1 MQRAECA
8 SQPMSNDSAPSI
20 QPAKKF
26 GTFLGVFTPSVLTI
40 VGVMMYL
47 RFGWV
52 IGNVGLPL
60 ALLIVVAASSITF
73 VTGLSA
79 SAIATNMHVGVGG
92 EYFMVSRSLGLE
104 LGGAIGI
111 PLFLCRTLSLTLYT
125 FGLAESVG
133 FLWPAAWGAP
143 PIQWIA
149 GVSIVL
155 ITTVAGRSAELSL
168 KLQIPIMIAVGLSVL
183 ALVAGVLAGGFGN
196 PEYTPHYA
204 RSASDGFWFVFSV
217 FFPAVTGFT
226 AGIGMSG
233 DLQDPKRSIPRGTL
247 LAVAVGTV
255 IYLLIL
261 ILLAYTNKV
270 TGVDL
275 AKLDPK
281 APPVWTKI
289 ALLGAWL
296 LFPGMWGA
304 ILSSAF
310 GSALGGPRVLQ
321 ALASDG
327 LMPKV
332 LARVSKTGQPTIATW
347 TTGLLALAAVA
358 LGDLNAVSRW
368 VTIFFLTLYVTI
380 NLSAAVERLVGDPSY
395 RPTIRVPW
403 YVSLSGSLGAVAVMF
418 LISPMACICAVA
430 LELILYLYLRRR
442 ALESQWGD
450 VRAGLWSAL
459 ARFSLLQMRKLKARA
474 RNWRPQILLF
484 AHNPAARMGLVRMA
498 NWFNQ
503 NRGVVTVCHVV
514 EGDVERDSAEIQQRK
529 AEMQKTFEREDV
541 PAFSIVNVVPDF
553 ESGVMGIAQAYGFA
567 GMQANT
573 AMFGWSEVPEGLAKQ
588 LRVMRLL
595 SNLNLS
601 TVLAKME
608 SAEGPAQRRT
618 IDVWWGGLQNNGDL
632 MLLLA
637 HLLNLNPLWRQ
648 ARVKI
653 RSIVSREGD
662 RKPMREKLTELIT
675 EVRID
680 AEANVL
686 VKRDD
691 QGFTDVMYEAS
702 RDADVTFLGLMI
714 PGPGDELTYAHR
726 LVNLANHFHTV
737 IFVRNA
743 GVFAGELLTES
754 PMTNDKGRD
763 DAEPKKPDDD
773 AEPKKPDDD
782 AEPEKPDDDAEPEKP
797 DDDAEPEKP
806 DDDAP
811 GGPDKSES

>member
-1 MQRAECA
+1 MERRSARVINTMSTPSA
-8 SQPMSNDSAPSI
+8 SATAV

-26 GTFLGVFTPSVLTI
+26 GVFLGVFTPSVLTI
-40 VGVMMYL
+40 LGVMMYL

-52 IGNVGLPL
+52 IGNVGLPI
-60 ALLIVVAASSITF
+60 ALLLVVAASSITF

-79 SAIATNMHVGVGG
+79 SAIATNMRVGVGG
-92 EYFMVSRSLGLE
+92 EYFMVSRSLGPE

-111 PLFLCRTLSLTLYT
+111 PLFLCRTLSLTLYA
-125 FGLAESVG
+125 FGLAESIG
-133 FLWPAAWGAP
+133 FLWPADWGAP

-149 GVSIVL
+149 AVSIVL
-155 ITTVAGRSAELSL
+155 ITAVAGRSAELSL
-168 KLQIPIMIAVGLSVL
+168 KLQVPIMIAVGLSVL
-183 ALVAGVLAGGFGN
+183 ALVAGALAGGLGN
-196 PEYTPHYA
+196 PEYTPHYE
-204 RSASDGFWFVFSV
+204 RSASGGFWYVFAV

-233 DLQDPKRSIPRGTL
+233 DLQDPKRSIPKGTL
-247 LAVAVGTV
+247 LAVAVGAVTYV
-255 IYLLIL
+255 A
-261 ILLAYTNKV
+261 ILLVLAFTDKV
-270 TGVDL
+270 TGVEL
-275 AKLDPK
+275 ATIDPK
-281 APPVWTKI
+281 APPVWSKI
-289 ALLGAWL
+289 ALLGAFL
-296 LFPGMWGA
+296 VFPGMWGA

-327 LMPKV
+327 IMPRT
-332 LARVSKTGQPTIATW
+332 LARTSKTGQPTIATW
-347 TTGLLALAAVA
+347 VTGLLALAAVA
-358 LGDLNAVSRW
+358 LGDLNAVGRW

-395 RPTIRVPW
+395 RPTINVPW
-403 YVSLSGSLGAVAVMF
+403 YISLTGSLAAVAVMF
-418 LISPMACICAVA
+418 LISPLACACAVGS
-430 LELILYLYLRRR
+430 ELLLYLYLRQR

-450 VRAGLWSAL
+450 VRAGLWSAI
-459 ARFSLLQMRKLKARA
+459 ARFSLMQMRKLKARA

-484 AHNPAARMGLVRMA
+484 AHNPARKMGLVRMA

-514 EGDVERDSAEIQQRK
+514 EGDIERDLDEIRQRK
-529 AEMQKTFEREDV
+529 AEMQATLDKEDV
-541 PAFSIVNVVPDF
+541 PAFSIVNIVPDF

-573 AMFGWSEVPEGLAKQ
+573 AMFGWSEVPAGLAKQ

-595 SNLNLS
+595 SHLNLS

-608 SAEGPAQRRT
+608 SAEGPAHRRT
-618 IDVWWGGLQNNGDL
+618 IDIWWGGLQNNGDL

-637 HLLNLNPLWRQ
+637 YLLSLNPGWSQ

-653 RSIVSREGD
+653 RSIVSNEDEREQ
-662 RKPMREKLTELIT
+662 MRAKLTELIT

-691 QGFTDVMYEAS
+691 QSFSDVMNEAS

-714 PGPGDELTYAHR
+714 PGPGEELAYAQR
-726 LVNLANHFHTV
+726 LVELAQNFHTV

-743 GVFAGELLTES
+743 GVFAGELLTEDLDEADTS
-754 PMTNDKGRD
+754 
-763 DAEPKKPDDD
+763 EP
-773 AEPKKPDDD
+773 
-782 AEPEKPDDDAEPEKP
+782 
-797 DDDAEPEKP
+797 
-806 DDDAP
+806 
-811 GGPDKSES
+811 

>member
-1 MQRAECA
+1 
-8 SQPMSNDSAPSI
+8 MSEPSAPASPAT
-20 QPAKKF
+20 PAKKF

-52 IGNVGLPL
+52 VGNVGLPL
-60 ALLIVVAASSITF
+60 ALFIVIAASSITF
-73 VTGLSA
+73 ITGLSA

-111 PLFLCRTLSLTLYT
+111 PLFLCRTLSLTLYS
-125 FGLAESVG
+125 FGLAESIG
-133 FLWPAAWGAP
+133 FLWPADWGAP

-149 GVSIVL
+149 AVSIVL
-155 ITTVAGRSAELSL
+155 ITAVAGRSAELSL
-168 KLQIPIMIAVGLSVL
+168 KLQIPIMITVGLSVL

-204 RSASDGFWFVFSV
+204 RSAPAGFWYVFAV

-233 DLQDPKRSIPRGTL
+233 DLEDPKRSIPRGTL
-247 LAVAVGTV
+247 LAVATGTLT
-255 IYLLIL
+255 YLLIL
-261 ILLAYTNKV
+261 VLLAYTDKV

-275 AKLDPK
+275 ATLDPK

-296 LFPGMWGA
+296 IFPGMWGA

-327 LMPKV
+327 LMPKA
-332 LARVSKTGQPTIATW
+332 LARTSKTGQPTIATW
-347 TTGLLALAAVA
+347 VTGLLALAAVA
-358 LGDLNAVSRW
+358 LGDLNAVGRW

-395 RPTIRVPW
+395 RPTINVPW
-403 YVSLSGSLGAVAVMF
+403 YVSLTGSLGAVVVMF
-418 LISPMACICAVA
+418 LISPLACICAVA
-430 LELILYLYLRRR
+430 AELLLYMYLRQR

-450 VRAGLWSAL
+450 VRAGLWSAV
-459 ARFSLLQMRKLKARA
+459 ARFSLLQMRKLKERA

-514 EGDVERDSAEIQQRK
+514 EGDLEQDSAQIHKRK
-529 AEMQKTFEREDV
+529 AEMQQTFDREDV

-595 SNLNLS
+595 SNLDLS
-601 TVLAKME
+601 TVLVKMM
-608 SAEGPAQRRT
+608 SAEGPSRRET

-637 HLLNLNPLWRQ
+637 HLLNLNPAWRQ
-648 ARVKI
+648 ARIKI
-653 RSIVSREGD
+653 RSIVGSDDERE
-662 RKPMREKLTELIT
+662 PMRQKLADLIT
-675 EVRID
+675 EVRI
-680 AEANVL
+680 EAAADVL
-686 VKRDD
+686 VKGDN
-691 QGFTDVMYEAS
+691 QTFTDVMHQAGHA
-702 RDADVTFLGLMI
+702 ADVTFLGLMI
-714 PGPGDELTYAHR
+714 PGPGDELSYAKR
-726 LVNLANHFHTV
+726 LVTLAEGFQTV

-743 GVFAGELLTES
+743 GVFAGELLMENADTAEDDRTRALDRQPERS
-754 PMTNDKGRD
+754 P
-763 DAEPKKPDDD
+763 
-773 AEPKKPDDD
+773 
-782 AEPEKPDDDAEPEKP
+782 
-797 DDDAEPEKP
+797 
-806 DDDAP
+806 
-811 GGPDKSES
+811 

>member
-1 MQRAECA
+1 MPA
-8 SQPMSNDSAPSI
+8 SADAP

-26 GTFLGVFTPSVLTI
+26 GVFLGVFTPSVLTI
-40 VGVMMYL
+40 LGVMMYL

-52 IGNVGLPL
+52 IGNVGLPI
-60 ALLIVVAASSITF
+60 ALLLVVAASAITF

-79 SAIATNMHVGVGG
+79 SAIATNMRVGVGG
-92 EYFMVSRSLGLE
+92 EYFMVSRSLGPE

-111 PLFLCRTLSLTLYT
+111 PLFLCRTLSLTLYA
-125 FGLAESVG
+125 FGLAESIG
-133 FLWPAAWGAP
+133 FLWPADWGAP

-149 GVSIVL
+149 AVSIVL
-155 ITTVAGRSAELSL
+155 ITAVAGRSAELSL
-168 KLQIPIMIAVGLSVL
+168 KLQVPIMIAVGLSVL
-183 ALVAGVLAGGFGN
+183 ALVAGALAGGLGN
-196 PEYTPHYA
+196 PEYTPHYE
-204 RSASDGFWFVFSV
+204 RSASGGFWYVFAV

-233 DLQDPKRSIPRGTL
+233 DLADPKRSIPKGTL

-255 IYLLIL
+255 TYVI
-261 ILLAYTNKV
+261 ILLVLAFTDKV
-270 TGVDL
+270 TGLEL
-275 AKLDPK
+275 ATLDPK
-281 APPVWTKI
+281 APPVWSKI
-289 ALLGAWL
+289 AFLGAFL
-296 LFPGMWGA
+296 VFPGMWGA

-327 LMPKV
+327 IMPRT
-332 LARVSKTGQPTIATW
+332 LARTSKTGQPTIATYV
-347 TTGLLALAAVA
+347 TGLLALAAVA
-358 LGDLNAVSRW
+358 LGDLNAVGRW

-395 RPTIRVPW
+395 RPTIKVPW
-403 YVSLSGSLGAVAVMF
+403 YISLTGSLAAVAVMF
-418 LISPMACICAVA
+418 LISPLACVCAVGS
-430 LELILYLYLRRR
+430 ELLLYLYLRRR

-450 VRAGLWSAL
+450 VRAGLWSAI
-459 ARFSLLQMRKLKARA
+459 ARFSLMQMRKLKARA

-484 AHNPAARMGLVRMA
+484 AHNPARKMGLVRMA

-503 NRGVVTVCHVV
+503 NRGVVTVVHVV
-514 EGDVERDSAEIQQRK
+514 EGDIERDLNEIRKRK
-529 AEMQKTFEREDV
+529 AEMQKTLDQEDV
-541 PAFSIVNVVPDF
+541 PAFSIVNIVPDF
-553 ESGVMGIAQAYGFA
+553 ESGVMGIAQAYGFV

-595 SNLNLS
+595 SHLNLS

-608 SAEGPAQRRT
+608 SAEGPAHRRT
-618 IDVWWGGLQNNGDL
+618 IDIWWGGLQNNGDL

-637 HLLNLNPLWRQ
+637 HLLSLNPGWSQ

-653 RSIVSREGD
+653 RSIVSNENEREQ
-662 RKPMREKLTELIT
+662 MRAKLTELIT
-675 EVRID
+675 EVRIN

-691 QGFTDVMYEAS
+691 QGFSDVMNEAS

-714 PGPGDELTYAHR
+714 PGPGQELSYARR
-726 LVNLANHFHTV
+726 LVKLAQNFHTV

-743 GVFAGELLTES
+743 GVFAGELLTET
-754 PMTNDKGRD
+754 PE
-763 DAEPKKPDDD
+763 DAD
-773 AEPKKPDDD
+773 A
-782 AEPEKPDDDAEPEKP
+782 
-797 DDDAEPEKP
+797 
-806 DDDAP
+806 
-811 GGPDKSES
+811 

>member
-1 MQRAECA
+1 
-8 SQPMSNDSAPSI
+8 MSNARA
-20 QPAKKF
+20 QTLEPAKKF
-26 GTFLGVFTPSVLTI
+26 GTFLGVYVPSVLTI
-40 VGVMMYL
+40 LGVMMYL

-52 IGNVGLPL
+52 LGNVGLPL
-60 ALLIVVAASSITF
+60 ALFIVLAASSITF
-73 VTGLSA
+73 ITGLSA

-111 PLFLCRTLSLTLYT
+111 PLFLCRTLSLTLYA
-125 FGLAESVG
+125 FGLAESIG
-133 FLWPAAWGAP
+133 FLWPADWGAP

-149 GVSIVL
+149 GVSILL
-155 ITTVAGRSAELSL
+155 ITAVAGRSAELSL
-168 KLQIPIMIAVGLSVL
+168 KLQIPIMIAVAISVL

-196 PEYTPHYA
+196 PEYTPHYE
-204 RSASDGFWFVFSV
+204 RSASQGFWFVFAV

-233 DLQDPKRSIPRGTL
+233 DLKDPKRSIPRGTL
-247 LAVAVGTV
+247 LAVVTGT
-255 IYLLIL
+255 ICYLLIL
-261 ILLAYTNKV
+261 VLLGYTNKV

-296 LFPGMWGA
+296 IIPGMWGA

-327 LMPKV
+327 LMPKA
-332 LARVSKTGQPTIATW
+332 LARTSKTGQPTVATW
-347 TTGLLALAAVA
+347 ATGLLALAAVA
-358 LGDLNAVSRW
+358 LGDLNAVGRW

-395 RPTIRVPW
+395 RPTINVPW
-403 YVSLSGSLGAVAVMF
+403 YVSMSGSLGAVVVMF
-418 LISPMACICAVA
+418 LISPLACICAVGS
-430 LELILYLYLRRR
+430 ELLLYLYLRRR

-459 ARFSLLQMRKLKARA
+459 ARFSLLQMRKLKERA

-484 AHNPAARMGLVRMA
+484 AHNPAAKMGLVRMA

-514 EGDVERDSAEIQQRK
+514 EGDVERHAAEIQQRK
-529 AEMQKTFEREDV
+529 ADMQETFDREDV
-541 PAFSIVNVVPDF
+541 PAFSIVNVVPEF

-573 AMFGWSEVPEGLAKQ
+573 AMFGWSDVPAGLAKQ

-595 SNLNLS
+595 SHLNLA
-601 TVLAKME
+601 TVLAKMV
-608 SAEGPAQRRT
+608 SAEGPAQRGT
-618 IDVWWGGLQNNGDL
+618 IDIWWGGLQNNGDL

-637 HLLNLNPLWRQ
+637 HLLNLNPGWHP
-648 ARVKI
+648 ARVTI
-653 RSIVSREGD
+653 RSIVGSEAERA
-662 RKPMREKLTELIT
+662 PMQTKLTELIT
-675 EVRID
+675 EVRIN

-686 VKRDD
+686 VKGAE
-691 QGFTDVMYEAS
+691 QSFTDIMHES
-702 RDADVTFLGLMI
+702 GRDADVTFLGLMI
-714 PGPGDELTYAHR
+714 PGPGDELVYAER
-726 LVNLANHFHTV
+726 LLTLAAGFQTV

-743 GVFAGELLTES
+743 GVFAGELLTEGS
-754 PMTNDKGRD
+754 SAD
-763 DAEPKKPDDD
+763 DQTADDQT
-773 AEPKKPDDD
+773 
-782 AEPEKPDDDAEPEKP
+782 EPEKTTPLPKNDEPP
-797 DDDAEPEKP
+797 P
-806 DDDAP
+806 
-811 GGPDKSES
+811 